1 MQAVRKIG
9 VRFAALLAMT
19 GVWFASPAPAQE
31 AADQFRLVAATSSA
45 KLNSKSERKDRGVVV
60 YVMRGWLDV
69 FSTGMDDL
77 AAKMKARG
85 INAIP
90 MSHSDHLAV
99 AAEIIARHKKGIK
112 ERPVLIGHSLGANA
126 TVSMA
131 TELGKAGIH
140 VPLIVM
146 FDPTAE
152 QLAVPSNVGRAVNF
166 FQSNNGWGVKVG
178 RGTGFRGKLEN
189 IDLHKEE
196 LGHTGIDK
204 SARLHT
210 QSISFVQG
218 LRGVR
223 DRDDD
228 APAPRPKPKPVE
240 TAGEP
245 KVTPASVT
253 GETKTPASAS
263 ASKTDTTSEA
273 KTDAKPDAKPES
285 KSATSPAATVAVPST
300 GDAKTAPAAP
310 AATSPKATEKPAE
323 KKTNEKPDNASST
336 GKPDGLFSD
345 IKRPTL

>member
-1 MQAVRKIG
+1 MQAVRNIG
-9 VRFAALLAMT
+9 IRFAALLAI
-19 GVWFASPAPAQE
+19 GGLLAFPAAAQSDDAME
-31 AADQFRLVAATSSA
+31 QFRLVAATSAAKLSA
-45 KLNSKSERKDRGVVV
+45 KTENKDRGVVV

-77 AAKMKARG
+77 AAKMKTRG
-85 INAIP
+85 INAVP
-90 MSHSDHLAV
+90 MSHSDHLHV

-131 TELGKAGIH
+131 AELGKAGIH

-152 QLAVPSNVGRAVNF
+152 NLSVPSNVGRAVNF

-178 RGTGFRGKLEN
+178 RGTGFKGKLEN
-189 IDLHKEE
+189 VDLFKEE

-204 SARLHT
+204 SPRLHL
-210 QSISFVQG
+210 QSISFVQS

-223 DRDDD
+223 DP
-228 APAPRPKPKPVE
+228 AEEPAPRPRPKIE
-240 TAGEP
+240 HAGEP
-245 KVTPASVT
+245 KATPALLSS
-253 GETKTPASAS
+253 EPKAEAKSESKTAPTAPAVPVASPAS
-263 ASKTDTTSEA
+263 SEA
-273 KTDAKPDAKPES
+273 KAP
-285 KSATSPAATVAVPST
+285 ATSAATEPKPAA
-300 GDAKTAPAAP
+300 
-310 AATSPKATEKPAE
+310 EKPAE
-323 KKTNEKPDNASST
+323 PSKSSSE